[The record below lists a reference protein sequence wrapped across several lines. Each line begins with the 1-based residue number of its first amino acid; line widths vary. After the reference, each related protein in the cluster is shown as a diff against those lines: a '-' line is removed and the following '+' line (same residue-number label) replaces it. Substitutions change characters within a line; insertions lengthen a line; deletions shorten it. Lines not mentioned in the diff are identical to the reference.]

1 MFATPPCQEQLRL
14 AIVVEAETVP
24 YVVGGSFLCER
35 EELRSCCLL
44 GVEEIQSDLFTSY
57 SFECDASVP

>member
-35 EELRSCCLL
+35 EETALL
-44 GVEEIQSDLFTSY
+44 LSAGSGRNSK
-57 SFECDASVP
+57 